1 MKIYSAQLKY
11 TRRQL
16 IAPCEPFNDKL
27 SYSYFRVW
35 YFPGKVSNIYRI
47 ISNSKRVRT
56 AKNRSEFN
64 RAWLTQLTSN
74 YHWENSSSHTK
85 SNETHRWPGSV
96 EEDFQGSLLRVLTK
110 GNLQWECLWSSA
122 RGTALSTC
130 FFFFFFCPSICEATR
145 YSVLTLATKWINIIV

>member
-35 YFPGKVSNIYRI
+35 HFPGKVSNIYRI

-96 EEDFQGSLLRVLTK
+96 EEDFQGSLLRVQPSNK
-110 GNLQWECLWSSA
+110 GKFAMGMSLIFCPWYRAFHVFL
-122 RGTALSTC
+122 
-130 FFFFFFCPSICEATR
+130 FFFFAPR
-145 YSVLTLATKWINIIV
+145 YVKRLDTACWLWPPNGLT